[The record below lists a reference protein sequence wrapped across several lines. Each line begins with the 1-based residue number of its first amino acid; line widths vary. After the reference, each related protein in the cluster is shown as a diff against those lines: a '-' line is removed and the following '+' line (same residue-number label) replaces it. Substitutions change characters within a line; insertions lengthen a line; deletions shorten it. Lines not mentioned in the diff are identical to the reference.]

1 MSLSA
6 HQPFFDAEDYLHWEA
21 AQQERH
27 EYIDGEVFALAQASA
42 RHATIA
48 RNLGTLLRQH
58 LHGSP
63 CTVFVSD
70 MQVHVAPDSA
80 FYYPDVFVTCSEA
93 DRQRSQFQCEPTLVV
108 EVLAPATGAY
118 DRGAKFSS
126 YRKLPSLREY
136 LLIDSERMAV
146 DLCRHDVAERWSLYP
161 LEAPEQQVEL
171 ASLGL
176 QVSLHA
182 LYEDVRWEASRSVAA
197 ASR

>member
-48 RNLGTLLRQH
+48 RNLATLLRQH

-63 CTVFVSD
+63 CTVFVAD

-80 FYYPDVFVTCSEA
+80 FYYPDV
-93 DRQRSQFQCEPTLVV
+93 
-108 EVLAPATGAY
+108 LA
-118 DRGAKFSS
+118 
-126 YRKLPSLREY
+126 
-136 LLIDSERMAV
+136 
-146 DLCRHDVAERWSLYP
+146 
-161 LEAPEQQVEL
+161 
-171 ASLGL
+171 
-176 QVSLHA
+176 
-182 LYEDVRWEASRSVAA
+182 
-197 ASR
+197 